1 MMKFKGIGI
10 KNNKQTEI
18 NITAS
23 SRDDAY
29 IQMKNM
35 GYSNIS
41 IIESGSIFTRRSLS
55 NKDLAMVFRQL
66 AAFSEAGE
74 SFPTALASV
83 ADVVTNT
90 TLKEILLDIR
100 RRIERGESIPN
111 AFAQHKCFPNIIIN
125 LLKVGDAS
133 GEMDKTLDEL
143 ARYLQQTCNIDSGVS
158 SAMMYPKIISCVMLV
173 AMMYVITNVL
183 PQFRT
188 FYDDMHIEMPM
199 VTKFMYALSDF
210 MNADW
215 YIVIPGVLAL
225 IYFIK
230 NSKRYIPDIHDSL
243 VIQLPII
250 KGIMKNLY
258 MFRFSKT
265 LQILVSSNVDIIEAL
280 KLTSGAM
287 DNHLYSD
294 VIDKSIP
301 QIKAG
306 EGITSAIRKNDTN
319 KVFDVM
325 SIAFLSTGENTN
337 NIDGLM
343 LKASEF
349 YRRTLEVEIDNFGK
363 KIEPLIL
370 IVIGFFVFMLVSSV
384 YLPIFKMSQITS

>member
-1 MMKFKGIGI
+1 MKFKGIGT
-10 KNNKQTEI
+10 KDNKQIEI
-18 NITAS
+18 NITAN

-29 IQMKNM
+29 LQMKNM

-41 IIESGSIFTRRSLS
+41 VIESGSIFARHSLS
-55 NKDLAMVFRQL
+55 NKELAMVFRQL

-74 SFPTALASV
+74 NFPTALASV
-83 ADVVTNT
+83 ADVITNT
-90 TLKEILLDIR
+90 SLKEILLDIR
-100 RRIERGESIPN
+100 RRVERGESIPS
-111 AFAQHKCFPNIIIN
+111 AFSQHKCFPNIVIN

-158 SAMMYPKIISCVMLV
+158 SAMMYPKIVSGVMVL
-173 AMMYVITNVL
+173 AMLYIVTNVL
-183 PQFRT
+183 PQFRS

-199 VTKFMYALSDF
+199 ITKVMYALSDF

-215 YIVIPGVLAL
+215 YIVIPGMLAL
-225 IYFIK
+225 FYFIK
-230 NSKRYIPDIHDSL
+230 NSKKYIPDIHDSL
-243 VIQLPII
+243 VITLPII
-250 KGIMKNLY
+250 KSIMKNLY
-258 MFRFSKT
+258 MFRFCKT
-265 LQILVSSNVDIIEAL
+265 LQILIASNVDIIEAL

-301 QIKAG
+301 QVKAG
-306 EGITSAIRKNDTN
+306 EGITSAIRRNDTGN
-319 KVFDVM
+319 IFDVM
-325 SIAFLSTGENTN
+325 TIAFLSTGENTN

-349 YRRTLEVEIDNFGK
+349 YRRNLETEIDNFGK

-370 IVIGFFVFMLVSSV
+370 IVIAVFVLILVSSV
-384 YLPIFKMSQITS
+384 YLPIFRMSQITG